1 VILGGILLALIGLAD
16 LVRSSLA
23 GDTGAGAAPGGARN
37 RGAHVRTS
45 FAVATTAILW
55 LVVCVL
61 AVGGLGVPVW
71 LVAIPVVLAAGWLAT
86 TSAAAATRTP
96 AGIAPAVGVLVA
108 LLATLVWDN
117 STARL
122 NGFVAD
128 WHRLTPASVLA
139 DVPLP
144 ALVVG
149 SGVALF
155 LIESANI
162 VVRAALRPTASEPAA
177 VTDAAP
183 RPRRWWHAPEIDVP
197 VVADLRGGRLI
208 GPLERILIVALTL
221 AGAFP
226 VVAGLFAAKG
236 IVRFPE
242 ISADGAGGSKAE
254 YFLVGSLVS
263 WAVALGLTGL
273 IWIAVHG

>member
-177 VTDAAP
+177 VTDATPHRGADP
-183 RPRRWWHAPEIDVP
+183 CGCLSRCGRALRREGHRAFSRDI
-197 VVADLRGGRLI
+197 GGRCRRVEGGVLPCGQPRELGRGARPDRAHLDSSPRLI
-208 GPLERILIVALTL
+208 
-221 AGAFP
+221 
-226 VVAGLFAAKG
+226 
-236 IVRFPE
+236 
-242 ISADGAGGSKAE
+242 
-254 YFLVGSLVS
+254 
-263 WAVALGLTGL
+263 
-273 IWIAVHG
+273 IATY